1 MISVEQRLQE
11 MEKTI
16 TNLAKYNKITNYE
29 AEDLEQDLRLLVCQ
43 LHTRFDES
51 RNVKFK
57 TYFVAS
63 AKNFIKGLHGKYNIE
78 KSFVSFNEIG
88 DLGEEMVENFPS
100 EENDYDITLLNEV
113 LDYLDTI
120 PMGFIT
126 REYYLEDLTQEE
138 IAKKHKVSQQMIAKN
153 LKNNTELL
161 KTFIQSWL

>member
-1 MISVEQRLQE
+1 
-11 MEKTI
+11 
-16 TNLAKYNKITNYE
+16 
-29 AEDLEQDLRLLVCQ
+29 
-43 LHTRFDES
+43 
-51 RNVKFK
+51 
-57 TYFVAS
+57 
-63 AKNFIKGLHGKYNIE
+63 
-78 KSFVSFNEIG
+78 
-88 DLGEEMVENFPS
+88 LGEEMVENFPS